1 MANETKCPLCDYVKK
16 LDESNG
22 TRFSNIDCEK
32 CHALFAET
40 RIDIINDDIL
50 PLLESPED
58 RVRIIGYCREQ
69 WENSCKEVKLNPEL
83 IKEVLRNTYEYPDNE
98 HLEQKFDKFL
108 IYLKKKSEG
117 EFKKNVDIFPS
128 IDYPIAYANSSKEL
142 QEIWRELQVNK
153 YIEMDQNSRGGTVT
167 FKLTFQG
174 LKYLKE
180 KNPETKDIFV
190 ALAFDSELKKI
201 LEKDNRIFI
210 RDFEKETGFRLF
222 TIDHK
227 ETNKSI
233 TDEML
238 ASINKSKAVI
248 ADFSDNNYG
257 AYFEAGYAKGLGLDV
272 IWLCK
277 DEDVINK
284 ETGKPIKILTSDGK
298 RNKKLIDMV
307 HFDTRQF
314 SHILWK
320 DEEDL
325 KIKLI
330 NRIQSTLNKPK

>member
-1 MANETKCPLCDYVKK
+1 MTDTTKCPLCDYVKR
-16 LDESNG
+16 LNESNG
-22 TRFSNIDCEK
+22 TKFSNIECQK
-32 CHALFAET
+32 CHALVDENKYP
-40 RIDIINDDIL
+40 IDKINDTIL

-69 WENSCKEVKLNPEL
+69 WENDLNEVKLNPEL
-83 IKEVLRNTYEYPDNE
+83 IKEVLSKTYEYSDNE
-98 HLEQKFDKFL
+98 HIERKFDKFL

-117 EFKKNVDIFPS
+117 EYEKNIEIFFKT
-128 IDYPIAYANSSKEL
+128 DYPLAYALNEVEFIKMLETLSLK
-142 QEIWRELQVNK
+142 K
-153 YIEMDQNSRGGTVT
+153 YIRIFNLHKNEHLFMYNKIFLAIT
-167 FKLTFQG
+167 LTG
-174 LKYLKE
+174 LNYIKE
-180 KNPETKDIFV
+180 KNLKSKDIFV

-210 RDFEKETGFRLF
+210 KDFEKETGFRLF

-248 ADFSDNNYG
+248 ADFSDNNNG
-257 AYFEAGYAKGLGLDV
+257 AYFEAGYALGLKLEV
-272 IWLCK
+272 IFIC
-277 DEDVINK
+277 EDK
-284 ETGKPIKILTSDGK
+284 ETGNIKTDGK
-298 RNKKLIDMV
+298 PEKLIDLV

-320 DEEDL
+320 DREDL
-325 KIKLI
+325 KIQLI
-330 NRIQSTLNKPK
+330 SRIQSTLNRPK